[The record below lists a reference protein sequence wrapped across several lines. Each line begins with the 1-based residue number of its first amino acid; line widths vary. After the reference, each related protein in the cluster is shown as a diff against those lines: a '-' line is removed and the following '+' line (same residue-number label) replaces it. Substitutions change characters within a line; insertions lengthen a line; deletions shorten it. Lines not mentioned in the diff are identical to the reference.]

1 MKKPQ
6 STVLTLITVIC
17 GFYLWEL
24 VDSSI
29 IQTLALPNFEY
40 LRLTKEWY
48 RLFTVALLH
57 DTSSTL
63 PFHLAF
69 NMMVLHQLGT
79 PLEYV
84 FGKFRFLII
93 FLASLLGGS
102 LVSSYFMSPYGYSIG
117 ASGAVFG
124 LFGAFIA
131 AEKYIGVEAKSIYVI
146 VAINFA
152 LGFTIGGVDWRAHL
166 GGLIAGYLV
175 TKTLLSSK
183 KLR

>member
-17 GFYLWEL
+17 GFYLWQL
-24 VDSSI
+24 IDSSI
-29 IQTLALPNFEY
+29 VQTLALPYIDY
-40 LRLTKEWY
+40 LTATNEWY

-63 PFHLAF
+63 PFHLVF

-84 FGKFRFLII
+84 FGRNRFLLI
-93 FLASLLGGS
+93 FLVSLLGGS
-102 LVSSYFMSPYGYSIG
+102 LVSSYFMSPLSYSIG

-166 GGLIAGYLV
+166 GGLIGGYLV
-175 TKTLLSSK
+175 TKLL
-183 KLR
+183 LRLNAAK